1 MVSIVVPCY
10 NCANTINYCL
20 ESIRDQT
27 QKNIEIVL
35 VNDGSTDNTEYILKE
50 KEKLDQRIKVVN
62 QVNKGLMSA
71 WKAGVRS
78 ASGDYIAFCDSDD
91 YIDNNMI
98 EVLENKALETGADI
112 VICEMKA
119 EYEDGTS
126 TLHENRLEGGFYSQ
140 EDIQKRILP
149 HYFSDGQMESSII
162 LASRCIK
169 LFRKKILTSNFELLN
184 EQVSVGEDDLTSFV
198 AVLSAQSVYC
208 MSGFAPYHYI
218 RNNLSMIGKYDSSLF
233 DKLLLL
239 REELLK
245 IADIYHY
252 FYKKQIDEYLLSA
265 LLLCVK
271 KEICRN
277 TSGKYRD
284 IRKRLD
290 MIRNNNI
297 FSEIVQECSV
307 RQYELKSR
315 IFAWLFINRKFFILY
330 MLTKVM
336 NYAGFGKA

>member
-50 KEKLDQRIKVVN
+50 KEKLDYRIKVVN

-98 EVLENKALETGADI
+98 EVLENKALDTGADI

-126 TLHENRLEGGFYSQ
+126 TLHENRLEEGFYSQ
-140 EDIQKRILP
+140 EDIQKKILP

-169 LFRKKILTSNFELLN
+169 LFRKNILIMNFELLN
-184 EQVSVGEDDLTSFV
+184 DRISVGEDDLTSF
-198 AVLSAQSVYC
+198 ASVLSAHSVYC
-208 MSGFAPYHYI
+208 MRGFAPYHYM
-218 RNNLSMIGKYDSSLF
+218 RNNTSMIGKYDSNLF
-233 DKLLLL
+233 DKIFFL
-239 REELLK
+239 RQEMLK
-245 IADIYHY
+245 IADRYHY
-252 FYKKQIDEYLLSA
+252 SYRKQIDEYFLSTF
-265 LLLCVK
+265 LLCVK

-277 TSGKYRD
+277 RD
-284 IRKRLD
+284 DNYKTICKKLCC
-290 MIRNNNI
+290 IRNNKI
-297 FSEIVQECSV
+297 FDEIVQKCSI
-307 RQYELKSR
+307 QKYELKSK
-315 IFAWLFINRKFFILY
+315 IFARLFIKRKFIILY
-330 MLTKVM
+330 ILTKVM
-336 NYAGFGKA
+336 DYAGYGKV